1 MIPTGEDS
9 KFKFQ
14 KIQSVLIGGV
24 QNLRINLHG
33 LPLKMKNILI
43 VSIFLRIFSVLLKSS
58 NKKNVV
64 CT

>member
-24 QNLRINLHG
+24 QNLRINLQG
-33 LPLKMKNILI
+33 LPLKMRNI
-43 VSIFLRIFSVLLKSS
+43 
-58 NKKNVV
+58 
-64 CT
+64 